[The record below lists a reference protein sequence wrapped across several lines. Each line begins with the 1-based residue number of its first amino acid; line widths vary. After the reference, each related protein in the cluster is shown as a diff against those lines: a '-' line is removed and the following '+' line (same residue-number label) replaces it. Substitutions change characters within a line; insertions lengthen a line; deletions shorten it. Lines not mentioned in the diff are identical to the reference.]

1 MHSLIGDMPTQS
13 ESMLEDGEVHHRLQI
28 GCNGVKAGWISQT
41 FTFERNTT
49 VSSGYDDVLKS
60 ERSSS

>member
-1 MHSLIGDMPTQS
+1 
-13 ESMLEDGEVHHRLQI
+13 MLEDGEVHHRFQL
-28 GCNGVKAGWISQT
+28 GCNGVEVGWISQT
-41 FTFERNTT
+41 FTFERKTM